1 MFCIPK
7 ANANDFL
14 AAIKSG
20 AIDVEKLMDMTSAE
34 RRAHFSAVVGENLA
48 QGVNAAFE
56 EKLLLK
62 DQQRGLMTWAKQM
75 SGLSDRVK
83 LDFIQK
89 VQKLDK
95 VLEPAEEKAFLEDL
109 AAKKFGAPITMAE
122 AKTIS
127 QGAKRI
133 SDLKVN
139 WNPETQEWTNET
151 DRLAYGVAF
160 VDYKNYVE
168 QLMRDANAKS
178 FKEWISQT
186 NGHQALD
193 IANSIK
199 GIVASLDNSF
209 FGRQGLKV
217 LSTNPDIWAK
227 GFVKSWGDMAGSL
240 RGRDPISALKADIFS
255 RPNAMNG
262 KYDNAKFALGRDFEE
277 AFPTTLPEKIP
288 GLGRLYKMSETA
300 FVGGALRF
308 RSDLADRMIAS
319 AEEFGVDMSKPGKQ
333 AEAIGDLVN
342 SLTGRGNIGKMSG
355 EWTNAAF
362 FSIRFLKSNW
372 DTLTGHTLGFGIEPG
387 PARSFVRKQAATNL
401 LKIIA
406 VQAAIY
412 TLAGLLWPDSV
423 ELDPRSSNFGK
434 IKIGDTRFDVSGG
447 MASLVTLAARTLLT
461 FHKNAFGEWKL
472 SRWSKSA
479 SNGKFTDLN
488 KGGFGKRTGLDVVE
502 DFIEDKASPLL
513 GNVLDSFRGTDFAGN
528 KTSYTGQVAK
538 LITPIG
544 ASTFREA
551 MADPNAA
558 PLVAVMI
565 LDGLGI
571 GANTYGAKRS
581 REKPREIWEE
591 DFFNPEQL
599 PTQ

>member
-1 MFCIPK
+1 MFCIPR
-7 ANANDFL
+7 ANANDFM

-34 RRAHFSAVVGENLA
+34 RRAHFAAVVGDNLA

-83 LDFIQK
+83 LDFIGK
-89 VQKLDK
+89 VKKLES
-95 VLEPAEEKAFLEDL
+95 VLEPAEERAFLADFV
-109 AAKKFGAPITMAE
+109 AKKFEAPLTPAE

-133 SDLKVN
+133 SDLKEK
-139 WNPETQEWTNET
+139 WNPDTQSWTNED
-151 DRLAYGVAF
+151 DRLAYGTAF

-168 QLMRDANAKS
+168 ALMRDANAKS
-178 FKEWISQT
+178 FKEWLTQT
-186 NGHQALD
+186 NGHQLLD
-193 IANSIK
+193 VANSVK

-209 FGRQGLKV
+209 FGRQGIKTLF
-217 LSTNPDIWAK
+217 TNPDIWAN
-227 GFVKSWGDMAGSL
+227 GFARSWGDIGNSL
-240 RGRDPISALKADIFS
+240 RGRDPISVIKADIFS

-262 KYDNAKFALGRDFEE
+262 KYDNGKFALGRDFEE

-288 GLGRLYKMSETA
+288 GLGRLYKASESA
-300 FVGGALRF
+300 FVGGALRL
-308 RSDLADRMIAS
+308 RSDLADRLITR

-342 SLTGRGNIGKMSG
+342 SMTGRGNIGKVSG

-372 DTLTGHTLGFGIEPG
+372 DTLTFHTGGFGIEAG
-387 PARSFVRKQAATNL
+387 PARSFVRRQAAMNL
-401 LKIIA
+401 LKIVGSMA
-406 VQAAIY
+406 FIY
-412 TLAGLLWPDSV
+412 ALAGLLWPDSV

-434 IKIGDTRFDVSGG
+434 IKIGDTRFDISGG
-447 MASLVTLAARTLLT
+447 MSSLVVLAARIIPT
-461 FHKNAFGEWKL
+461 FHNGKF

-479 SNGKFTDLN
+479 VNGKFTDLN

-502 DFIEDKASPLL
+502 DFIEGKASPFL
-513 GNVLDSFRGTDFAGN
+513 GAVLDSLRGTDFAGN

-544 ASTFREA
+544 VSTFREA

-558 PLVAVMI
+558 PLIAIAI
-565 LDGLGI
+565 LDPLGI
-571 GANTYGAKRS
+571 GASTYGKKRS
-581 REKPREIWEE
+581 RETPKEIWED
-591 DFFNPEQL
+591 DFFGSPDQ